1 MTSKTSKLLFLMIAI
16 SAYSNM
22 SHAVVKRHDVNGK
35 LYEVNKP
42 LNFIID
48 MPGDGHGVLIGSRWV
63 VTAAHTTSLYDRGET
78 LRIGNIDY
86 QIDKVVIHPGD
97 LSAPSHLNK
106 GDAKPLIDFL
116 KRDKD
121 IALLK
126 LTTDVIGVEPIQIYS
141 GSNEQ
146 DKIVTGYGKGATGNG
161 LIGAQMET
169 RGSGVMNQFSNVIN
183 KVSDNWLFY
192 QFDNTADALPLEGM
206 SGSGDSGGPGVI
218 IENNIPY
225 LAGLHS
231 WHTYEGDM
239 SNYKAALYG
248 QSGAM
253 VRISAYKDWIQG
265 EMSSTHDALDDYIVT
280 QMAES
285 DVQGM
290 QLAIIQNEKV
300 IKMVNYG
307 AAKGNINSKLSVKEV
322 SNWIMSLQ
330 ENNFFEHKAN
340 INTPLNCPTKSKH
353 KTSNTSSKC
362 ILNWKQNVR
371 TDHPVIIGESSE
383 QLSISIY
390 PQDNLSIVLLSR
402 NVSSIP
408 ENFNDDIASF
418 YVPSMKEYSG
428 YGLVKSVKSLWRE
441 LEIVGYENT
450 HSVATKLQS
459 THQFK
464 FKESNLQSL
473 GYLLLEQNKG
483 QQAAQV
489 FKLNCHLFPESANTF
504 YDLGEAY
511 SEVKHYQQALT
522 SYEKVVKLNALYE
535 TFVKDKIDELK
546 AKI

>member
-1 MTSKTSKLLFLMIAI
+1 MKIKLLCLTVTLL
-16 SAYSNM
+16 SYSCV
-22 SHAVVKRHDVNGK
+22 SYGVVKRHDVNGK
-35 LYEVNKP
+35 LYEVSQP
-42 LNFIID
+42 PCFVID

-86 QIDKVVIHPGD
+86 KIDKVVIHPGD
-97 LSAPSHLNK
+97 ISAPSHLNK

-126 LTTDVIGVEPIQIYS
+126 LTTDVIGVEPIQLYR

-146 DKIVTGYGKGATGNG
+146 GKIVTGYGKGATGNG

-169 RGSGVMNQFSNVIN
+169 KGSGVMNQFNNVIN

-192 QFDNTADALPLEGM
+192 QFDNSSNALPLEGM
-206 SGSGDSGGPGVI
+206 TGSGDSGGPGI
-218 IENNIPY
+218 IVENNIPY

-253 VRISAYKDWIQG
+253 VRISGYKDWIQN
-265 EMSSTHDALDDYIVT
+265 EMNSTHDALDDYIVT
-280 QMAES
+280 QMADS
-285 DVQGM
+285 NVQEM
-290 QLAIIQNEKV
+290 HLAIIQDEKV

-307 AAKGNINSKLSVKEV
+307 AIENKINIQLSAKEI
-322 SNWIMSLQ
+322 SNWVISLQ
-330 ENNFFEHKAN
+330 ESHFFEQKSN
-340 INTPLNCPTKSKH
+340 FNTPLNCPTKSKSNA
-353 KTSNTSSKC
+353 SNTSSDC
-362 ILNWKQNVR
+362 VLNWEQNVR
-371 TDHPVIIGESSE
+371 TDHPVIVGKSSK

-390 PQDNLSIVLLSR
+390 PQNNLSIILLSR

-408 ENFNDDIASF
+408 KSFSDDIASF
-418 YVPSMKEYSG
+418 YVPSMKKYSA
-428 YGLVKSVKSLWRE
+428 YGLVKSVKDLWRE

-450 HSVATKLQS
+450 HSVAIKLQR

-464 FKESNLQSL
+464 FEESNLQGL
-473 GYLLLEQNKG
+473 GYLLMEQNKSPH
-483 QQAAQV
+483 ALEV
-489 FKLNCHLFPESANTF
+489 FKVNSRFFPESPNTF
-504 YDLGEAY
+504 YDLGQVYYEL
-511 SEVKHYQQALT
+511 KHYQQALT
-522 SYEKVVKLNALYE
+522 SYQKAIKINPLYE
-535 TFVKDKIDELK
+535 TFVKDKIAELK
-546 AKI
+546 EKI